1 MIRLLLITAIL
12 ITLLPVTGCNTF
24 KTGKDIAIDNPL
36 AESKKNQSLSEARKE
51 VEQSRRLLD
60 ECIQAN
66 GGDET
71 KCATQKAN
79 YDKDVEEYVSL
90 QTD

>member
-1 MIRLLLITAIL
+1 MIRLLLVT
-12 ITLLPVTGCNTF
+12 ITLIALIPLAGCNTL

-36 AESKKNQSLSEARKE
+36 AESNKKQSLSEARNE
-51 VEQSRRLLD
+51 VKQSRRLLD
-60 ECIQAN
+60 ECLEAN

-71 KCATQKAN
+71 KCETQKAN

-90 QTD
+90 QSN

>member
-1 MIRLLLITAIL
+1 MTRLLLITIAL
-12 ITLLPVTGCNTF
+12 LTLLPAVGCSTV

-36 AESKKNQSLSEARKE
+36 AESRKNQSLGEARKE

-60 ECIQAN
+60 ECIKTN

>member
-1 MIRLLLITAIL
+1 MIRLLLIAATV
-12 ITLLPVTGCNTF
+12 ITLLPVIGCNTL

-36 AESKKNQSLSEARKE
+36 AESKKNKSLSEARKE

-60 ECIQAN
+60 ECLEAN
-66 GGDET
+66 AGDET